1 MVRVVTDSGANLPL
15 ELRTNHKIGTV
26 PLQVLF
32 GTRGYRDEV
41 DLSNEQFFYMLTHEK
56 VHPTTSAPAPQDFI
70 NVWKPI
76 LDEGQEIVTLSLPSG
91 LSATYSSAV
100 TAKAQMEQER
110 GGEVPITLIDGKWV
124 STAMGL
130 QALVGAR
137 AAQAGGSREEV
148 AQALTGMDS
157 RLTFVF
163 LLDTLEYLK
172 RGGRI
177 GKAQAWIGTIFNF
190 KPILE
195 IAHAKVEPLERVRSR
210 KAGMT
215 RLLDLVQTPPLT
227 NGPRQG
233 DGPLH
238 IAVLHARAPESAQQ
252 LENEIRSRFNV
263 AELITAEIGP
273 TIAVH
278 TGPDAL
284 GLAFYRE

>member
-1 MVRVVTDSGANLPL
+1 MVRIVTDSGAHLSPQVRALN
-15 ELRTNHKIGTV
+15 KIGTV
-26 PLQVLF
+26 PLVVLF

-41 DLSNEQFFYMLTHEK
+41 DVSNEQFFYMLTHEK

-76 LDEGQEIVTLSLPSG
+76 LDAGEEIVNISLPSG

-100 TAKAQMEQER
+100 NAKAQMEQER
-110 GGEVPITLIDGKWV
+110 GAPVALTLIDGKWV
-124 STAMGL
+124 SMAQGF
-130 QALVGAR
+130 QCLVGAR
-137 AAQAGGSREEV
+137 VAQAGGTRREV
-148 AQALTGMDS
+148 ANAMTALDDKIS
-157 RLTFVF
+157 LIF

-177 GKAQAWIGTIFNF
+177 GKAQAWLGTMFNV

-195 IAHAKVEPLERVRSR
+195 IAHARVEPLERVRSR
-210 KAGMT
+210 KAGIA
-215 RLLDLVQTPPLT
+215 RLLELVQNPPQS
-227 NGPRQG
+227 NGPRHG

-238 IAVLHARAPESAQQ
+238 ISILHARAPESALQ
-252 LENEIRSRFNV
+252 LENEIRARFNV
-263 AELITAEIGP
+263 AELVMAEIGP

>member
-1 MVRVVTDSGANLPL
+1 MVRVVTDSGAHLDAA
-15 ELRTNHKIGTV
+15 LRARYKIGMV

-32 GTRGYRDEV
+32 GTRAYKDEV

-70 NVWKPI
+70 NVWNPI
-76 LDEGQEIVTLSLPSG
+76 LDEGEEIVSITLPSG

-100 TAKAQMEQER
+100 NAKSQLEQER
-110 GGEVPITLIDGKWV
+110 GGALPITLIDGRWV
-124 STAMGL
+124 SMAQGFQCLMGSRVAE
-130 QALVGAR
+130 Q
-137 AAQAGGSREEV
+137 GGSSQEV
-148 AQALTGMDS
+148 AKAMTGLDQKIT
-157 RLTFVF
+157 LVF

-177 GKAQAWIGTIFNF
+177 GKAQAWLGTMFNV

-195 IAHAKVEPLERVRSR
+195 IAHARVEPLERVRSR
-210 KAGMT
+210 KAGLA
-215 RLLDLVQTPPLT
+215 RLLELVQNPPQT
-227 NGPRQG
+227 NGARQG
-233 DGPLH
+233 TGPLH
-238 IAVLHARAPESAQQ
+238 VSILHARAPESAQQ
-252 LENEIRSRFNV
+252 LENEIRARFNV
-263 AELITAEIGP
+263 AELVMAEIGP

>member
-1 MVRVVTDSGANLPL
+1 MVRVVTDSGAHLSP
-15 ELRTNHKIGTV
+15 EARAQYKIGTV

-32 GTRGYRDEV
+32 GTRTYRDEV

-56 VHPTTSAPAPQDFI
+56 THPTTSAPAPQDFI

-76 LDEGQEIVTLSLPSG
+76 LDAGEEIVSITLPSG

-100 TAKAQMEQER
+100 NAKSELEQER
-110 GGEVPITLIDGKWV
+110 GGPLPITLVDGKWV
-124 STAMGL
+124 SMAQGF
-130 QALVGAR
+130 QCLVGAR
-137 AAQAGGSREEV
+137 VAQAGGSRQEV
-148 AQALTGMDS
+148 AKAMSAMDE
-157 RLTFVF
+157 RLSLIF

-177 GKAQAWIGTIFNF
+177 GKAQAWLGTMFNV

-195 IAHAKVEPLERVRSR
+195 IAHARVEPLERVRSR
-210 KAGMT
+210 KAGLA
-215 RLLDLVQTPPLT
+215 RLLEHLQNPPAT
-227 NGPRQG
+227 NGPRKG

-238 IAVLHARAPESAQQ
+238 VAVLHARAPESAER
-252 LENEIRSRFNV
+252 LENEIRARFHV
-263 AELITAEIGP
+263 AELVRGEIGP

-278 TGPDAL
+278 SGPDAL

>member
-1 MVRVVTDSGANLPL
+1 MVRVVTDSGAHLASQVRAKYN
-15 ELRTNHKIGTV
+15 IGTV

-32 GTRGYRDEV
+32 GTRGYRDEI

-76 LDEGQEIVTLSLPSG
+76 LDAGEEIVSLSIPSG

-100 TAKAQMEQER
+100 NAKAQLEQEH
-110 GGEVPITLIDGKWV
+110 GGALPITLIDGKWL
-124 STAMGL
+124 SMAMGF

-137 AAQAGGSREEV
+137 AAHGGASRDEV
-148 AQALTGMDS
+148 AKAITALDEKLS
-157 RLTFVF
+157 LIF

-177 GKAQAWIGTIFNF
+177 GKAQAWLGTMFNV

-195 IAHAKVEPLERVRSR
+195 IAHARVEPLERVRSR
-210 KAGMT
+210 KAGLARM
-215 RLLDLVQTPPLT
+215 LELVQHPPAT
-227 NGPRQG
+227 NGPRLG

-238 IAVLHARAPESAQQ
+238 ISILHARAPESAQQ
-252 LENEIRSRFNV
+252 LENEIRARFNV
-263 AELITAEIGP
+263 AEVVMAEIGP

>member
-1 MVRVVTDSGANLPL
+1 MVRVVTDSGAHLSAEIRNK
-15 ELRTNHKIGTV
+15 HKIGMV

-32 GTRGYRDEV
+32 GTRSYKDEV

-70 NVWKPI
+70 NTWNPI
-76 LDEGQEIVTLSLPSG
+76 LDAGEEIVSICLPSG

-100 TAKAQMEQER
+100 AAKAQLEQER
-110 GGEVPITLIDGKWV
+110 GVGQPITLIDGKWV
-124 STAMGL
+124 SMAQGFQCLMG
-130 QALVGAR
+130 AHV
-137 AAQAGGSREEV
+137 AQQGGSRQEV
-148 AQALTGMDS
+148 AKAMVGMDDKVT
-157 RLTFVF
+157 LVF

-177 GKAQAWIGTIFNF
+177 GKAQAWLGTMFNV

-195 IAHAKVEPLERVRSR
+195 IAHARVEPLERVRSR
-210 KAGMT
+210 KAG
-215 RLLDLVQTPPLT
+215 LLRMLELVQNPPHT
-227 NGPRQG
+227 NGPRKG

-238 IAVLHARAPESAQQ
+238 ISILHARAPESALQ
-252 LENEIRSRFNV
+252 LESEIRARFNV
-263 AELITAEIGP
+263 AELVMAEIGP

>member
-1 MVRVVTDSGANLPL
+1 MVRVVTDSGAHLSP
-15 ELRTNHKIGTV
+15 ELRSKYKIGTV

-32 GTRGYRDEV
+32 GTRAYRDEV

-56 VHPTTSAPAPQDFI
+56 THPTTSAPAPQDFI

-76 LDEGQEIVTLSLPSG
+76 LDAGEEIVSLSIPSG
-91 LSATYSSAV
+91 LSATFSSAV
-100 TAKAQMEQER
+100 NAKAQLDQER
-110 GGEVPITLIDGKWV
+110 GKETPITLIDGRWL
-124 STAMGL
+124 SMAMGF

-137 AAQAGGSREEV
+137 VALAGGSREAV
-148 AQALTGMDS
+148 AKAITGLDS
-157 RLTFVF
+157 RLSLVF

-177 GKAQAWIGTIFNF
+177 GKSRAWLGTMFSV

-195 IAHAKVEPLERVRSR
+195 IAHASVEPLERVRSR
-210 KAGMT
+210 KAGLA
-215 RLLDLVQTPPLT
+215 RLLELVQTPPPT
-227 NGPRQG
+227 NGPREG

-238 IAVLHARAPESAQQ
+238 ITVLHARAPEAAQQ
-252 LENEIRSRFNV
+252 LENEIRARFNV
-263 AELITAEIGP
+263 AELVMAEIGP

>member
-1 MVRVVTDSGANLPL
+1 MVRVVTDSGAHLNA
-15 ELRTNHKIGTV
+15 ETRAKNKIGMV

-32 GTRGYRDEV
+32 GTRAYKDEV

-70 NVWKPI
+70 NVWNPI
-76 LDEGQEIVTLSLPSG
+76 LDAGDEIVSISLPSG

-100 TAKAQMEQER
+100 SAKSQLEQER
-110 GGEVPITLIDGKWV
+110 GAPVPITLIDGRWV
-124 STAMGL
+124 SMAQGF
-130 QALVGAR
+130 QCLVGAR
-137 AAQAGGSREEV
+137 AAEQGATRDEV
-148 AQALTGMDS
+148 AKAMVGMDQKIT
-157 RLTFVF
+157 LVF

-177 GKAQAWIGTIFNF
+177 GKAQAWLGTMFNV

-195 IAHAKVEPLERVRSR
+195 IAHARVEPLERVRSR
-210 KAGMT
+210 KAGLN
-215 RLLDLVQTPPLT
+215 RLLELVQNPPQT

-233 DGPLH
+233 TGPLH
-238 IAVLHARAPESAQQ
+238 VSILHARAPESAAQ
-252 LENEIRSRFNV
+252 LENEIRARFNV
-263 AELITAEIGP
+263 AELVMAEIGP

>member
-1 MVRVVTDSGANLPL
+1 MVRVVTDSGAHLAPQVRNK
-15 ELRTNHKIGTV
+15 NKIGMV

-32 GTRGYRDEV
+32 GTRGYRDEI

-76 LDEGQEIVTLSLPSG
+76 LDAGHEIVSICLPSG

-100 TAKAQMEQER
+100 NARAQMEQEH
-110 GGEVPITLIDGKWV
+110 GAPVPITLIDGKWL
-124 STAMGL
+124 SMAQGF
-130 QALVGAR
+130 QCLVGVRVAE
-137 AAQAGGSREEV
+137 AGGTREEV
-148 AQALTGMDS
+148 AQAMTALDS
-157 RLTFVF
+157 RLSLVF

-177 GKAQAWIGTIFNF
+177 GKAQAWLGTMFNV

-195 IAHAKVEPLERVRSR
+195 IAHSRIEPLERVRSR
-210 KAGMT
+210 KAGIA
-215 RLLDLVQTPPLT
+215 RLLEFVQNPPLS

-238 IAVLHARAPESAQQ
+238 ISILHASAPESAFQ
-252 LENEIRSRFNV
+252 LENEIRARFNV
-263 AELITAEIGP
+263 AELVMAEIGP

-278 TGPDAL
+278 AGPDAL